1 VDTALLPIGD
11 NFTMGPEDAARAVE
25 MIEPSAVIPI
35 HYDTFDLVAQD
46 PERFRQLVGSTADVV
61 VIPPGGSCDL

>member
-1 VDTALLPIGD
+1 
-11 NFTMGPEDAARAVE
+11 

-46 PERFRQLVGSTADVV
+46 PERFRQLVGSTSDVV
-61 VIPPGGSCDL
+61 VISPGGSYDL